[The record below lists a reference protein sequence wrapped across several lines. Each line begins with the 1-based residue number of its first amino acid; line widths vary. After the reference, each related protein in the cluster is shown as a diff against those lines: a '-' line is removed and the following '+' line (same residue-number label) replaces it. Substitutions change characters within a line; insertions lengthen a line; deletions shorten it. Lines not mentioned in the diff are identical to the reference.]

1 MQKKFRCGFVAI
13 LGRPNV
19 GKSTL
24 LNSILKEKVSIIS
37 KVPQTTRFQ
46 IRGILNEERGQ
57 IIFVDT
63 PGLHIPKSKLGEY
76 LNSIALKAKKDSDLI
91 LYMVDLT
98 RPPGEEEKIICEQ
111 LKDAKVPV
119 IMVLN
124 KLDIDKGFIN
134 DYIRLW
140 QENVPKESDPLEYFI
155 PISSL
160 KGKNIPRLLEAIF
173 SLLPQNEPY
182 YPEDILSDFPQRL
195 NIAEIIREKLLNSLR
210 EELPHSV
217 AVMVDEMILRKENL
231 YYIKAIILVERDSQ
245 KAIVIGKKGELLK
258 RIGEIARKE
267 IEELLEKKVYLE
279 LYVKTEKKWQENP
292 YILRRLGYFI

>member
-1 MQKKFRCGFVAI
+1 MEKKSGFVAI

-24 LNSILKEKVSIIS
+24 LNTLLKEKVSIIS
-37 KVPQTTRFQ
+37 KIPQTTRFQ

-63 PGLHIPKSKLGEY
+63 PGFHLSKNQLSKY
-76 LNSIALKAKKDSDLI
+76 LNSAALKAKKDADLI

-98 RPPGEEEKIICEQ
+98 RSVGEEERVLVSQ
-111 LKDAKVPV
+111 LKDSERPI

-124 KLDIDKGFIN
+124 KIDLSEGFLN
-134 DYIRLW
+134 DYVKLW
-140 QENVPKESDPLEYFI
+140 QEAPKEKDPLKYFI
-155 PISSL
+155 PVSSL
-160 KGKNIPRLLEAIF
+160 KGDNISNLIEEIF
-173 SLLPQNEPY
+173 SLLPVAQPY

-217 AVMVDEMILRKENL
+217 AVMTDEMISRKNNL
-231 YYIKAIILVERDSQ
+231 TYIKAIILVERDSQ
-245 KAIVIGKKGELLK
+245 KSIVIGKKGEMLK
-258 RIGEIARKE
+258 KIGELARKE

-279 LYVKTEKKWQENP
+279 LFVKTEKKWQENP
-292 YILRRLGYFI
+292 YILRRLGYLA